1 MALRPL
7 QRLMKHGVLGLRLSF
22 FFCFAAS
29 WAYSAAARDTAPIV
43 LAMAGVDVQSLK
55 WVGYGRAN
63 YAARSIAMRSR
74 QSAAEVCRQCS
85 ARIIS
90 TRRAK

>member
-1 MALRPL
+1 MALRQL
-7 QRLMKHGVLGLRLSF
+7 EKLTKHCVKGLWLLLCC
-22 FFCFAAS
+22 CFATS
-29 WAYSAAARDTAPIV
+29 WTHSATARDTAPIV